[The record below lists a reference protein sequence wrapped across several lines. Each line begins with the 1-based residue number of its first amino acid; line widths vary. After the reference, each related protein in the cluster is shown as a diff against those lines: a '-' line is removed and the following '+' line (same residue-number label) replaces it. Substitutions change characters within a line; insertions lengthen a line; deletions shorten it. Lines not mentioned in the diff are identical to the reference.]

1 MSRIDE
7 LMAQYGDTQ
16 AYLVALEA
24 EVERLTKERDEAH
37 AWERGFASRV
47 SELEAEA
54 ERYRKALR
62 SLYDGACD
70 AWNRMAGYGAV
81 DPELVLPLLAGPL
94 DKAKHALEVKDA

>member
-1 MSRIDE
+1 MNDLAE
-7 LMAQYGDTQ
+7 LKDLFDDPPLGASLMDVHDRAT
-16 AYLVALEA
+16 AYVKALEA
-24 EVERLTKERDEAH
+24 EVERLH
-37 AWERGFASRV
+37 A
-47 SELEAEA
+47 
-54 ERYRKALR
+54 ALR